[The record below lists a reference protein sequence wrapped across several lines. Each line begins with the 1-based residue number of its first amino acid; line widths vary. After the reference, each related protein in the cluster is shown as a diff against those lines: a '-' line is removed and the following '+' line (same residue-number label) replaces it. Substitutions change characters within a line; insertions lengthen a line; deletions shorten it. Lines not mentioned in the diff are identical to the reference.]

1 MTILDRRGRRSLLC
15 VRILRNL
22 QEKRADQ
29 RECDAHQGMLQHICS
44 GGYEV
49 GRWVIIRIAQGEK
62 IYGRGVAKAG
72 KERVY
77 KHFCGDG
84 GELALNIYFQV
95 STSFEAKKC
104 II

>member
-1 MTILDRRGRRSLLC
+1 MGYLFLL
-15 VRILRNL
+15 RDF
-22 QEKRADQ
+22 QEKCSYQSDG
-29 RECDAHQGMLQHICS
+29 DAHQGMLQHICS

-49 GRWVIIRIAQGEK
+49 GRWVIVRITQGEK

-77 KHFCGDG
+77 QHFCGDG

-95 STSFEAKKC
+95 STSFEAKK
-104 II
+104 